1 MATQKERSS
10 SNGSPGTTPTP
21 PPTSVGTAPAT
32 ATAATATTATVA
44 ATAPAATPAATAA
57 TAAPACCATMAS
69 LRVFAFNHE
78 GRPVQ
83 FDMWLDEVQLYLLS
97 DSKDSVSLFDLT
109 SGAATAPPAT
119 ADSATHS
126 QWLTRDTFAHLARH
140 NHLPLAECAH
150 FRQHRTLQVLYDAVV
165 ARYSLP
171 ATAALGQLL
180 LPYLFPKLSAF
191 ATVEDLVS
199 HLRTS
204 GARYRAT
211 VPAEFLDRN
220 QPPMFITLYF
230 IITHLPDSL
239 CSVRDQFLSLDPT
252 SLTVDLPEQHLLAAE
267 TSAVAVGAARGTP
280 RSPFFEGC
288 SPSPLTPSYASA
300 AAAYVPG
307 AEDVGAAF
315 ASAKRR
321 SGKGKGSRG
330 GGGGSGS
337 GGGGSSGGS
346 GGSGGGGSGGSGG
359 GSGGVGGG
367 GGCSGGSGGIGGNGI
382 GGGGTGACR
391 GGSEGGQWQQQQKR
405 RSETQQ
411 LREWFS
417 QRGTSGGSV
426 SCPYVI
432 RTGDR
437 AGQTCGRLQNQH
449 RSFSCLDDAWRAEF
463 GDDVELPRW
472 ANLLRSRVAI
482 FDLDFDAILSAMYA
496 LSVSAEGDCY
506 WCVPPNPGI
515 AAAALGA
522 SESGILPGT
531 APAEALHTFTLDSG
545 ASRCFFRDS
554 TTLTPLPAPVPV
566 RLADPS
572 GGPVIARSSTTLPC
586 PAVPSGS
593 LSGLHLPSF
602 STNLVSTAA
611 LQDAMVTTTTPGGH
625 VPPPCS
631 CRLLSHQTLL
641 WHHRLDHPSLPRLR
655 GMHSCLLVSGL
666 PRSLPLLLPS
676 LAPPF
681 LPCIEGRQRAAPH
694 SSSFPPTTAP
704 LQTLHMEVWGPA
716 RVTGQG
722 RERYILLVIDDYTR
736 YTTVFPLCSK
746 GQGLLSWE
754 GILQSFTLPASPQQ
768 NGIAERRIDLVM
780 EVGRTSM
787 IHAAAPHFL
796 WPFAVRYAAHQL
808 NLWPHVSLPETLPTL
823 RWTGK
828 VGDASVFRV
837 RGSCAF
843 VRDTSANK
851 LSARASPSVFL
862 GFVPDAPG
870 WQFYHPTSRRV
881 LPSQDVTF
889 DESVPFYHLFPYRSA
904 PLPPPPL
911 LLAPGPPPVD
921 PLPPQGP
928 VPSGVS
934 QVDPLSGAMPG
945 EVAVDSGAAR
955 GTASEGAEPRGAETR
970 GARPGGAEI
979 RGAEPGGAETGG
991 AEPGGAETGGTE
1003 PEGVEPG
1010 GAASEG
1016 AEYGGAEPQGA
1027 DLSGGSAGA
1036 SLRLSPQ
1043 QLREWF
1049 VWGARLWS
1057 GATGAGGTG
1066 AAGAGGA
1073 GVAARASV
1081 TGGTTATGPGGA
1093 RTRGTGATGTGGVG
1107 DIGVGDPTES
1117 GAAGAGGSG
1126 ASGAGAG
1133 GAGAVDPGGALRP
1146 RPYFVPLLQHVLG
1159 VPSSSGLTP
1168 PLLCPPPDQS
1178 QLPLQPASPLP
1189 APSPYTEQSG
1199 GLTERREPASRP
1211 ISLVGTARRVPR
1223 SHPPPVPGTHA
1234 MALRPSSV
1242 PLRVPLP
1249 PPPESSL
1256 LEVPDPESDRARA
1269 ASPTVSGLLTT
1280 TVTDPSF
1287 ESAAASVL
1295 VVELL
1300 DFAAACRPYYATAL
1314 VAESASASPPSVG
1327 GECALGTDVLEDRQ
1341 EDFQC
1346 LAAAVPRF
1354 ASMLLAPEGD
1364 LDAPDIPTPL
1374 SYAEAITGTYADEVP
1389 PPGANRVNGM
1399 WIFRVKRPPGS
1410 PPAFKARYLAR
1421 CFSQRQG
1428 VDYFQTFSPT
1438 PKMTTLRVLL
1448 HVAAQRDY
1456 ELLSTAFIATDSYIT
1471 GSPPYYSPERHLDE
1485 STPRRDS
1492 LEPNPMYAAIAQ
1504 SEPSG
1509 KDTWFLDSCCG
1520 QHMCSS
1526 GRFVQQEHQ
1535 LQHDVVITVA
1545 NNQNLHIRR
1554 QGIVQLQ
1561 SRETNVILQ
1570 MSNVLI
1576 AEGLGYNLLSV
1587 SQLMAKGIHLEADS
1601 TTQEFKLY
1609 HRKGGLYIGKA
1620 VLKNNVFVLDFVSN
1634 QGTADSDAI
1643 VNFTSWTD
1651 PPDLDPNFSLRGF
1664 WYSHTIPEAER
1675 RKALATIQQ
1684 TETTSAAAEA
1694 TSAAAETT
1702 SVAATTTTTPFAS
1715 SSTTPVPIDD
1725 RPPTPAQ
1732 QLTPTPREVHR
1743 SANFTTGFYSNSD
1756 LYRRSP
1762 GHRASESLWH
1772 ERLGHPSNT
1781 TLNNTIRA
1789 GVLDKDSLLLT
1800 DGRELQRVRG
1810 TCFTCPEAFVSHHN
1824 PSAPV
1829 YAPLEKVYSDI
1840 LYARKHGEG
1849 AYNYVITFI
1858 DTATRYI
1865 WHLNLPSRDMAF
1877 NAFVAWLPVA
1887 ERESGV
1893 KLKLFQSDGGG
1904 EYQSQRFKQY
1914 LAERGIKR
1922 FISLPYAHQQQG
1934 VAERMNRTLQNTM
1947 RKLLRGMRLPNH
1959 QWPEAMDHAIMLH
1972 NLLSS
1977 SSLPNNASPHLLCT
1991 GKLGNTK
1998 LLRVFGCMVQYR
2010 PHTARAGRFSQR
2022 AEWGLH
2028 LGIEKHYNAWKIFY
2042 VHSKETVAAR
2052 DVIFYERLSLQTY
2065 LDNLAADRD
2074 LTGSF
2079 RGNRAFASAAD
2090 EADWDEQNVDGASD
2104 EAGPLPYCSE
2114 PILMDDE
2121 NPCEK
2126 AGDEAVYPED
2136 ANLPRYTQSVLQI
2149 LGLVT
2154 AVHGATPPK
2163 EPTTVQQAL
2172 GGEHKEKLC
2181 EAMDRELKALEDKNT
2196 WKIVPIGVA
2205 RNKFVLTGKWVFRVK
2220 TKADGTINKFK
2231 ARWVVRGFDQEHGRD
2246 FTETFA
2252 PVSRHTSLR
2261 ILLAI
2266 AAMKQKKLRQI
2277 DVTNAFLYAPVD
2289 AEIFVEQPHGS
2300 KADPNQGRP
2309 IHFDTCLDDLQLY
2322 LLSNSR
2328 DSVSL
2333 FYHTS
2338 GAAPAPPATA
2348 DSATRSQWLTQDA
2361 AAHLAICNHLPL
2373 AECAHFG
2380 QHRTAQ
2386 ALYDAVV
2393 ARYSSPAIAALG
2405 RLLLPYLFPELSAFA
2420 TVKDLVSHLRA
2431 SDARYRT
2438 ALPVEF
2444 LDRNPPPMYIT
2455 LYFIV
2460 TRLPDSLRSVR
2471 DHILSLDPTFLTVDL
2486 LKQHLLA
2493 AETSALAVGA
2503 ARGTPRTPFFEGC
2516 SPSPLAPSYA
2526 SASASAKRRSR
2537 KGQGGRGGGG
2547 GSGSGGGSGGVGGGS
2562 GSSGGSGGS
2571 GSGGSGGGRA
2581 RAQCGDDVERP
2592 HWAELLRSGVA
2603 IFDLDYD
2610 AILSA
2615 MYALSASA
2623 EGDCYLCVPPDPG
2636 IAAAALGASESFLP
2650 STAPAEALHTFTLD
2664 SGASRCF
2671 FRDNTTL
2678 TPLHAPVP
2686 VRLADPSGGSDV
2698 AHSSTILPCPA
2709 VPFGSLSGL
2718 HLPSFT
2724 TNLVSTAALQDAMV
2738 TTTTPGG
2745 QRVSICTCTQTG
2757 RQLATFTRRPGSSL
2771 YTLATEPPQEVVSAL
2786 VSASGQVAPPCS
2798 CRLLSHQTFLWHHR
2812 LGHPSLPRLR
2822 GMHSR
2827 LLVSASPPTLAC
2839 PALPFLRR
2847 GAATRRST
2855 FLLVSPNDCSP
2866 ADSPHG
2872 RAGPSPHQWTG
2883 PRALLSAVRLQLRER
2898 FSTDLPVLRLH
2909 SDRGGEFFSNL
2920 LRDFCRGEG
2929 ILQSFTLPA
2938 SPQQNGI
2945 AEHRIGLVM
2954 ELNLWPGVS
2963 LPETSPTLPWTGK
2976 VCDASVFWVWGSRAF
2991 VRDTSADKL
3000 SARAIPC
3007 VFLGFTHDAPGW
3019 QFYHPTM
3026 RRVFPSE
3033 DVTIDKSV
3041 PFYRVSQVDALPSF
3055 APVEV
3060 AVGSGAA
3067 RGAVSG
3073 GAATGGADPGVAESE
3088 GAGSGG
3094 AEPRCEEPGGA
3105 EPAGVLL
3112 VLRRNCLC
3120 TSCVSGLF
3128 GVHAFGGRAAGA
3140 GGTGVTTGAGGT
3152 GGTAATGPGGARTRG
3167 TRAAGSGGVG
3177 GAC

>member
-1 MATQKERSS
+1 
-10 SNGSPGTTPTP
+10 
-21 PPTSVGTAPAT
+21 
-32 ATAATATTATVA
+32 
-44 ATAPAATPAATAA
+44 
-57 TAAPACCATMAS
+57 
-69 LRVFAFNHE
+69 
-78 GRPVQ
+78 
-83 FDMWLDEVQLYLLS
+83 
-97 DSKDSVSLFDLT
+97 
-109 SGAATAPPAT
+109 
-119 ADSATHS
+119 
-126 QWLTRDTFAHLARH
+126 
-140 NHLPLAECAH
+140 
-150 FRQHRTLQVLYDAVV
+150 
-165 ARYSLP
+165 
-171 ATAALGQLL
+171 
-180 LPYLFPKLSAF
+180 
-191 ATVEDLVS
+191 
-199 HLRTS
+199 
-204 GARYRAT
+204 
-211 VPAEFLDRN
+211 
-220 QPPMFITLYF
+220 MFITLYF

-586 PAVPSGS
+586 PAVSAS
-593 LSGLHLPSF
+593 
-602 STNLVSTAA
+602 
-611 LQDAMVTTTTPGGH
+611 GH

-746 GQGLLSWE
+746 GQVVDVLIPW
-754 GILQSFTLPASPQQ
+754 IRT
-768 NGIAERRIDLVM
+768 IDLQLRERFCTDLPVLRLHSNRGGEFSSDLFRDFCRGRAFSSLM

-1456 ELLSTAFIATDSYIT
+1456 ELLSTAFMW
-1471 GSPPYYSPERHLDE
+1471 GSLDTNPLPE
-1485 STPRRDS
+1485 STAV
-1492 LEPNPMYAAIAQ
+1492 NIAATSTSALKQ
-1504 SEPSG
+1504 
-1509 KDTWFLDSCCG
+1509 
-1520 QHMCSS
+1520 SS
-1526 GRFVQQEHQ
+1526 GFYTGASHQ
-1535 LQHDVVITVA
+1535 SSTV
-1545 NNQNLHIRR
+1545 L
-1554 QGIVQLQ
+1554 
-1561 SRETNVILQ
+1561 NVIDDKTCIRNKKHRELHDK
-1570 MSNVLI
+1570 SNRLLHHRITTVLLTRKTSRR
-1576 AEGLGYNLLSV
+1576 EHS
-1587 SQLMAKGIHLEADS
+1587 SPQLMAKGIHLEADS

-1651 PPDLDPNFSLRGF
+1651 PPDLDPNF
-1664 WYSHTIPEAER
+1664 I
-1675 RKALATIQQ
+1675 LA
-1684 TETTSAAAEA
+1684 
-1694 TSAAAETT
+1694 
-1702 SVAATTTTTPFAS
+1702 F
-1715 SSTTPVPIDD
+1715 D
-1725 RPPTPAQ
+1725 
-1732 QLTPTPREVHR
+1732 
-1743 SANFTTGFYSNSD
+1743 
-1756 LYRRSP
+1756 
-1762 GHRASESLWH
+1762 H
-1772 ERLGHPSNT
+1772 E
-1781 TLNNTIRA
+1781 
-1789 GVLDKDSLLLT
+1789 
-1800 DGRELQRVRG
+1800 
-1810 TCFTCPEAFVSHHN
+1810 
-1824 PSAPV
+1824 
-1829 YAPLEKVYSDI
+1829 
-1840 LYARKHGEG
+1840 
-1849 AYNYVITFI
+1849 
-1858 DTATRYI
+1858 
-1865 WHLNLPSRDMAF
+1865 
-1877 NAFVAWLPVA
+1877 
-1887 ERESGV
+1887 
-1893 KLKLFQSDGGG
+1893 
-1904 EYQSQRFKQY
+1904 
-1914 LAERGIKR
+1914 
-1922 FISLPYAHQQQG
+1922 
-1934 VAERMNRTLQNTM
+1934 
-1947 RKLLRGMRLPNH
+1947 
-1959 QWPEAMDHAIMLH
+1959 
-1972 NLLSS
+1972 
-1977 SSLPNNASPHLLCT
+1977 
-1991 GKLGNTK
+1991 
-1998 LLRVFGCMVQYR
+1998 
-2010 PHTARAGRFSQR
+2010 
-2022 AEWGLH
+2022 
-2028 LGIEKHYNAWKIFY
+2028 
-2042 VHSKETVAAR
+2042 
-2052 DVIFYERLSLQTY
+2052 
-2065 LDNLAADRD
+2065 
-2074 LTGSF
+2074 
-2079 RGNRAFASAAD
+2079 
-2090 EADWDEQNVDGASD
+2090 
-2104 EAGPLPYCSE
+2104 
-2114 PILMDDE
+2114 
-2121 NPCEK
+2121 
-2126 AGDEAVYPED
+2126 
-2136 ANLPRYTQSVLQI
+2136 
-2149 LGLVT
+2149 
-2154 AVHGATPPK
+2154 
-2163 EPTTVQQAL
+2163 
-2172 GGEHKEKLC
+2172 
-2181 EAMDRELKALEDKNT
+2181 
-2196 WKIVPIGVA
+2196 
-2205 RNKFVLTGKWVFRVK
+2205 
-2220 TKADGTINKFK
+2220 
-2231 ARWVVRGFDQEHGRD
+2231 
-2246 FTETFA
+2246 
-2252 PVSRHTSLR
+2252 
-2261 ILLAI
+2261 
-2266 AAMKQKKLRQI
+2266 
-2277 DVTNAFLYAPVD
+2277 
-2289 AEIFVEQPHGS
+2289 
-2300 KADPNQGRP
+2300 GRP

-2581 RAQCGDDVERP
+2581 RAHCPYVIRTGDHAGQTCGKAHTQHRCFFRLNDAWCAEFGDDVERP

-2798 CRLLSHQTFLWHHR
+2798 CRDCRADTCTR
-2812 LGHPSLPRLR
+2812 LAVCDWGSSPPSLVAQDL
-2822 GMHSR
+2822 
-2827 LLVSASPPTLAC
+2827 
-2839 PALPFLRR
+2839 
-2847 GAATRRST
+2847 
-2855 FLLVSPNDCSP
+2855 
-2866 ADSPHG
+2866 
-2872 RAGPSPHQWTG
+2872 PSP
-2883 PRALLSAVRLQLRER
+2883 
-2898 FSTDLPVLRLH
+2898 
-2909 SDRGGEFFSNL
+2909 
-2920 LRDFCRGEG
+2920 
-2929 ILQSFTLPA
+2929 
-2938 SPQQNGI
+2938 
-2945 AEHRIGLVM
+2945 
-2954 ELNLWPGVS
+2954 
-2963 LPETSPTLPWTGK
+2963 
-2976 VCDASVFWVWGSRAF
+2976 
-2991 VRDTSADKL
+2991 
-3000 SARAIPC
+3000 
-3007 VFLGFTHDAPGW
+3007 
-3019 QFYHPTM
+3019 
-3026 RRVFPSE
+3026 
-3033 DVTIDKSV
+3033 
-3041 PFYRVSQVDALPSF
+3041 
-3055 APVEV
+3055 
-3060 AVGSGAA
+3060 
-3067 RGAVSG
+3067 
-3073 GAATGGADPGVAESE
+3073 
-3088 GAGSGG
+3088 
-3094 AEPRCEEPGGA
+3094 
-3105 EPAGVLL
+3105 
-3112 VLRRNCLC
+3112 
-3120 TSCVSGLF
+3120 
-3128 GVHAFGGRAAGA
+3128 
-3140 GGTGVTTGAGGT
+3140 
-3152 GGTAATGPGGARTRG
+3152 
-3167 TRAAGSGGVG
+3167 
-3177 GAC
+3177 